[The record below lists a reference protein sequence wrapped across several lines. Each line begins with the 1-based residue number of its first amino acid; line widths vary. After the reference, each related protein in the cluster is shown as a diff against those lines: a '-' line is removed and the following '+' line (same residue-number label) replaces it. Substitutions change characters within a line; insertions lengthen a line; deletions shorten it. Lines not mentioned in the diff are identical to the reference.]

1 MPNFPGIA
9 LIIDELFDLAYLP
22 LITDNP
28 AKAIQQKS
36 FIDLKYYLQNNGI
49 SFATITNTNDIVQLK
64 KRINSY
70 DNVRLLILD
79 LDLNDDGEVGEDD
92 DYLTIFLILQEA
104 LNKFG
109 YFFLLINSAHA
120 EKWDEIKKVL
130 PIEINI
136 FSAKKSPVDT
146 YDKSSEISITDKLTA
161 LKTNN
166 FSLELIYDFECFLNT
181 ARDKAF
187 QGIIDFEKRTWN
199 KIYKQIH
206 NEAGSYANFI
216 VSDLLLSLIKQH
228 MIGDKY
234 SIPTTDDPINVD
246 IAKKAFVNANYI
258 SNANSALSSQPIWT
272 GNLYHIENPVI
283 PHLQYAVI
291 ITPECDISQGKFLHY
306 QIVCGYEFNESTFP
320 VNYHPD
326 SYTQLVP
333 PIHVL
338 KSGMSKGKWKA
349 KDNLQNKN
357 NFIEHLYTLPFC
369 SINDKTVILDF
380 RDITFVTSNRISTYK
395 LIRRVGDPV
404 LTDLL
409 NKISGIFNRKGLPPF
424 LPSNINPLG
433 Y

>member
-1 MPNFPGIA
+1 M
-9 LIIDELFDLAYLP
+9 
-22 LITDNP
+22 
-28 AKAIQQKS
+28 
-36 FIDLKYYLQNNGI
+36 
-49 SFATITNTNDIVQLK
+49 
-64 KRINSY
+64 
-70 DNVRLLILD
+70 
-79 LDLNDDGEVGEDD
+79 NDDGEVGEDD

-120 EKWDEIKKVL
+120 EKWEEIKKVL
-130 PIEINI
+130 PTEIKI
-136 FSAKKSPVDT
+136 FSAKNSPVDS

-161 LKTNN
+161 LKANN
-166 FSLELIYDFECFLNT
+166 YSLELIYDFECFLNI

-187 QGIIDFEKRTWN
+187 QGLIDFEKRTWN

-206 NEAGSYANFI
+206 NEAGSYANYI

-234 SIPTTDDPINVD
+234 SVPTTDDPIDSD

-258 SNANSALSSQPIWT
+258 SNVNSALSSQPIWT
-272 GNLYHIENPVI
+272 GNLYYIENPGI
-283 PHLQYAVI
+283 PFLHYAVI
-291 ITPECDISQGKFLHY
+291 ITPECDIAQDKILHY
-306 QIVCGYEFNESTFP
+306 QIVCGYEFNESTYP
-320 VNYHPD
+320 ANYDPN
-326 SYTQLVP
+326 SYTQLPP

-338 KSGMSKGKWKA
+338 KSGKNKATGKWKP
-349 KDNLQNKN
+349 KDKLEKKA

-380 RDITFVTSNRISTYK
+380 RDITFVTTNRITTYK

-433 Y
+433 L